1 MYSEIHLSTS
11 IFGNSSSA
19 QPQVILDPVYL
30 SVSYDYD
37 QSQLLKLLTSVWEI
51 SLGMMMLP
59 LVEGSSYLVEILDNN
74 CVSYF

>member
-1 MYSEIHLSTS
+1 MYSEIYLSTS
-11 IFGNSSSA
+11 IFGNSSLA

-74 CVSYF
+74 CVSHF